1 MYVIRKDVPLPQR
14 RSGRKSM
21 IETKYPFGKMEV
33 GDSFVVKVP
42 ASNMK
47 RETTRLRAVA
57 SVAQKH
63 FGFKFALRPVET
75 GVGIW
80 RTQ

>member
-1 MYVIRKDVPLPQR
+1 MYAIRKGVPLPSR
-14 RSGRKSM
+14 RVGRKSM
-21 IETKYPFGKMEV
+21 IETHYPFGKMEV
-33 GDSFVVKVP
+33 GDSFVVKSA
-42 ASNMK
+42 ASNIKKEML
-47 RETTRLRAVA
+47 RLRAVA
-57 SVAQKH
+57 SVAQKR